1 MVTFLCEEAGVSRGG
16 YYNYFSTKAIKRR
29 EVREEQDLALLDLIL
44 EVYNFKGY
52 KKGSREIKDFLFN
65 EYGIIMNRKRIQR
78 IMRKYEIIC
87 PIRKANPYKRMAR
100 SMKGHHIHDDH
111 VKRNFKPGRSFAV
124 LLRDITNF
132 RFGRKNTRGFLSA
145 IKDSQTGEIVS
156 RAASTSL
163 KMDFVIETLDRLTK
177 HPLFDENNDMIIHS
191 DQGSHYASNDF
202 RDYLKLYN
210 ITQSMSRRGNCW
222 DNAPMESFFG
232 TYKDHVD
239 LSDCETIEAALK
251 KIDHFLDYYN
261 NYKPQRKLDRLPPI
275 RYRDILIA
283 KQKGEIPLREFRLS
297 YYYCFFYSVIDI
309 GSTLSSLLPFYISSL
324 MEI

>member
-1 MVTFLCEEAGVSRGG
+1 MVTFLCDEGGVSRSG
-16 YYNYFSTKAIKRR
+16 YYNYFSFKSIKQR
-29 EVREEQDLALLDLIL
+29 ETREELDLALLDLIL
-44 EVYNFKGY
+44 EMYNFKGY
-52 KKGSREIKDFLFN
+52 KKGSREIKDVLFN

-78 IMRKYEIIC
+78 IMRKYGIKC

-100 SMKGHHIHDDH
+100 NIKGHHIHDDH
-111 VKRNFKPGRSFAV
+111 VKRNFKPGRPFAV
-124 LLRDITNF
+124 LLTDITYF
-132 RFGRKNTRGFLSA
+132 RFGKRNKRGFLSA

-163 KMDFVIETLDRLTK
+163 KMDFVIETLDNLTK
-177 HPLFDENNDMIIHS
+177 HPLFDESNDMIVHS

-202 RDYLKLYN
+202 RDFLKLYG

-239 LSDCETIEAALK
+239 LSDCETIEESLK

-261 NYKPQRKLDRLPPI
+261 NYKPQRTLDRLSPI
-275 RYRDILIA
+275 QYRNILIT
-283 KQKGEIPLREFRLS
+283 KQKGEIPLGE
-297 YYYCFFYSVIDI
+297 
-309 GSTLSSLLPFYISSL
+309 STP
-324 MEI
+324 

>member
-1 MVTFLCEEAGVSRGG
+1 MVKFLCSEGGVSRSG
-16 YYNYFSTKAIKRR
+16 YYNYFSIEAITQR
-29 EVREEQDLALLDLIL
+29 EIREEQDLALLDLIL
-44 EVYNFKGY
+44 EVYSFKGY
-52 KKGSREIKDFLFN
+52 KKGSREIKDFLYN

-87 PIRKANPYKRMAR
+87 PIRKANPYKRMAKNI
-100 SMKGHHIHDDH
+100 KGHHIHDDH
-111 VKRNFKPGRSFAV
+111 VKRNFKPGKPFTV
-124 LLRDITNF
+124 LLTDITYF
-132 RFGRKNTRGFLSA
+132 TFGKKNTRGFLSA
-145 IKDSQTGEIVS
+145 IKDSQTGEIVA

-163 KMDFVIETLDRLTK
+163 KMDFVMETLDNLTK
-177 HPLFDENNDMIIHS
+177 HPLFDEHQDMIIHS

-202 RDYLKLYN
+202 RDFLKLYG

-239 LSDCETIEAALK
+239 LSDCETIEEALF

-275 RYRDILIA
+275 RYRDKLIT
-283 KQKGEIPLREFRLS
+283 KQKGAIPLGE
-297 YYYCFFYSVIDI
+297 
-309 GSTLSSLLPFYISSL
+309 STP
-324 MEI
+324 

>member
-65 EYGIIMNRKRIQR
+65 EHGIIMNRKRIQR

-100 SMKGHHIHDDH
+100 SIKGHHIHDDH

-275 RYRDILIA
+275 RYRDIL
-283 KQKGEIPLREFRLS
+283 E
-297 YYYCFFYSVIDI
+297 
-309 GSTLSSLLPFYISSL
+309 
-324 MEI
+324 

>member
-1 MVTFLCEEAGVSRGG
+1 MVTFLCDEAGVSRSG
-16 YYNYFSTKAIKRR
+16 YYRHFSPKAVKPR
-29 EVREEQDLALLDLIL
+29 ENREEQDLALLDLIL

-87 PIRKANPYKRMAR
+87 PIRKANPYKRMAKNI
-100 SMKGHHIHDDH
+100 KGHHIHDDH
-111 VKRNFKPGRSFAV
+111 VKRNFKPGRPFAV
-124 LLRDITNF
+124 LLTDITYF
-132 RFGRKNTRGFLSA
+132 RFGRKHTRGFLSA
-145 IKDSQTGEIVS
+145 IKDSQTGEIVA

-163 KMDFVIETLDRLTK
+163 KMDFVIETLDNLTK
-177 HPLFDENNDMIIHS
+177 HPLFDENSDMIVHS

-202 RDYLKLYN
+202 RDFLKLYN

-239 LSDCETIEAALK
+239 LSDCETIEQALV

-275 RYRDILIA
+275 RYRETLIT
-283 KQKGEIPLREFRLS
+283 KLKGEIPLGE
-297 YYYCFFYSVIDI
+297 
-309 GSTLSSLLPFYISSL
+309 STP
-324 MEI
+324 

>member
-1 MVTFLCEEAGVSRGG
+1 MVRFLCQETNVSRSG
-16 YYNYFSTKAIKRR
+16 YHRYFSPKAVKHR
-29 EVREEQDLALLDLIL
+29 EMREEQDLALLDLIL

-78 IMRKYEIIC
+78 IMKKYNIIC

-100 SMKGHHIHDDH
+100 SIKGHNIHDDH
-111 VKRNFKPGRSFAV
+111 VKRNFKPGKPFAV
-124 LLRDITNF
+124 LLTDITYF
-132 RFGRKNTRGFLSA
+132 RFGRKHTRGFFSA
-145 IKDSQTGEIVS
+145 VKDSQTGEIVA

-163 KMDFVIETLDRLTK
+163 KMDFVIETLDNLTK
-177 HPLFDENNDMIIHS
+177 HPLFDENSDMIVHS

-202 RDYLKLYN
+202 RDFLKLYK

-239 LSDCETIEAALK
+239 LSDCETIEEALE

-261 NYKPQRKLDRLPPI
+261 NFKPQRKLDRLPPI
-275 RYRDILIA
+275 RYRETLIT
-283 KQKGEIPLREFRLS
+283 KQKGEIPLGE
-297 YYYCFFYSVIDI
+297 
-309 GSTLSSLLPFYISSL
+309 SSP
-324 MEI
+324 

>member
-1 MVTFLCEEAGVSRGG
+1 MVTFLCDEGGVSRSG
-16 YYNYFSTKAIKRR
+16 YYNYFSFKSIKQR
-29 EVREEQDLALLDLIL
+29 ETREELDLALLDLIL
-44 EVYNFKGY
+44 EMYNFKGY

-78 IMRKYEIIC
+78 IMRKYGIKC

-100 SMKGHHIHDDH
+100 NIKGHHIHDDH
-111 VKRNFKPGRSFAV
+111 VKRNFKSGRPFAV
-124 LLRDITNF
+124 LLTDITYF
-132 RFGRKNTRGFLSA
+132 RFGKRNKRGFLSA

-163 KMDFVIETLDRLTK
+163 KMDFVIETLDNLTK
-177 HPLFDENNDMIIHS
+177 HPLFDESNDMIVHS

-202 RDYLKLYN
+202 RDFLKLYG

-239 LSDCETIEAALK
+239 LSDCETIEESLK

-261 NYKPQRKLDRLPPI
+261 NYKPQRTLDRLSPI
-275 RYRDILIA
+275 QYRNILIT
-283 KQKGEIPLREFRLS
+283 KQKGEIPLGE
-297 YYYCFFYSVIDI
+297 
-309 GSTLSSLLPFYISSL
+309 STP
-324 MEI
+324 

>member
-1 MVTFLCEEAGVSRGG
+1 LCKEANISKSG
-16 YYNYFSTKAIKRR
+16 YYRYHSKEAIKQR
-29 EVREEQDLALLDLIL
+29 EIHEEQDLALLDLIL

-65 EYGIIMNRKRIQR
+65 QYGIIMNRKRIQR

-100 SMKGHHIHDDH
+100 NIKGHHIHDDH
-111 VKRNFKPGRSFAV
+111 VERNFKPGRPFAV
-124 LLRDITNF
+124 LLTDITYF
-132 RFGRKNTRGFLSA
+132 RFGKKNIRGFLSA
-145 IKDSQTGEIVS
+145 IKDSQTGEIVA

-163 KMDFVIETLDRLTK
+163 KMEFVIDTLDQLIK
-177 HPLFDENNDMIIHS
+177 HPLFDVHNDMIIHS
-191 DQGSHYASNDF
+191 DQGSHYASNEF
-202 RDYLKLYN
+202 RDFLKLYD

-239 LSDCETIEAALK
+239 LSDCETIEQALI

-261 NYKPQRKLDRLPPI
+261 NYKPQRKLERLPPI
-275 RYRDILIA
+275 RYRDTLIT
-283 KQKGEIPLREFRLS
+283 KQKGVIPLREL
-297 YYYCFFYSVIDI
+297 
-309 GSTLSSLLPFYISSL
+309 TP
-324 MEI
+324 

>member
-1 MVTFLCEEAGVSRGG
+1 LKYTIL
-16 YYNYFSTKAIKRR
+16 KA
-29 EVREEQDLALLDLIL
+29 
-44 EVYNFKGY
+44 
-52 KKGSREIKDFLFN
+52 
-65 EYGIIMNRKRIQR
+65 
-78 IMRKYEIIC
+78 
-87 PIRKANPYKRMAR
+87 
-100 SMKGHHIHDDH
+100 
-111 VKRNFKPGRSFAV
+111 
-124 LLRDITNF
+124 
-132 RFGRKNTRGFLSA
+132 TRGFLSA

-283 KQKGEIPLREFRLS
+283 KQKGEIPLGEFRLS

-309 GSTLSSLLPFYISSL
+309 GSTL
-324 MEI
+324 

>member
-1 MVTFLCEEAGVSRGG
+1 MISFLCDEAGVSRGG
-16 YYNYFSTKAIKRR
+16 YYNHFSPKAVKRR
-29 EVREEQDLALLDLIL
+29 EKREEQDLALLDLIL

-78 IMRKYEIIC
+78 IMRKYGIIC

-100 SMKGHHIHDDH
+100 NIKGHHIHDDH
-111 VKRNFKPGRSFAV
+111 VKRNFKPGRPFAV
-124 LLRDITNF
+124 LLTDITYIT
-132 RFGRKNTRGFLSA
+132 FGKKNTRAFLSA
-145 IKDSQTGEIVS
+145 IKDSQTGEIVA

-163 KMDFVIETLDRLTK
+163 KMDFVMETLDNLTK
-177 HPLFDENNDMIIHS
+177 HPLFDENNDMIVHS

-202 RDYLKLYN
+202 RDFLKLYG

-239 LSDCETIEAALK
+239 LSDCETIEEALK

-261 NYKPQRKLDRLPPI
+261 NNKPQRKLDRLPPI
-275 RYRDILIA
+275 QYRDFLIT
-283 KQKGEIPLREFRLS
+283 KQKGEIPLGE
-297 YYYCFFYSVIDI
+297 
-309 GSTLSSLLPFYISSL
+309 STP
-324 MEI
+324 

>member
-65 EYGIIMNRKRIQR
+65 EHGIIMNRKRIQR

-100 SMKGHHIHDDH
+100 SIKGHHIHDDH

-275 RYRDILIA
+275 QYRDILIA
-283 KQKGEIPLREFRLS
+283 KQKGEIPLGEFRLS

-309 GSTLSSLLPFYISSL
+309 GSTL
-324 MEI
+324 